1 MLTDNTALSHD
12 AHGHD
17 KLKPRGSNQ
26 VGMRQFNE
34 RVVLQAV
41 RLRPGSS
48 KADIAR
54 LTRLST
60 QTVSLIIDRLLADE
74 LLIKLDPQRGK
85 VGQPSVPIALNPD
98 GAFSIGIKVG
108 RRSCD
113 VLLVDFVGQVRDR
126 AQLNYDFPDP
136 ETLFGFIA
144 KQLNVLATRLGDLRE
159 RLHGVGIAA
168 PLSLD
173 GWQKLLGVTPERAT
187 RWRDV
192 DIGNAVQQMT
202 ELPVQLAK
210 DTSAACVAEL
220 VAGRGRSIKSYLYV
234 FFDTFVGGG
243 LVVDSHL
250 HSGLRGNAGA
260 VGSMPLHS
268 AQHRQGSPMQF
279 LGVASLFSLEQR
291 YIEAGL
297 AADASTDE
305 RALQAPWLACTE
317 EWLAQSASAL
327 AMVVSSAACL
337 LDFDG
342 VIVDGIMHRR
352 LLARLLDATRL
363 AMQTYNWEGVQQP
376 PLYEGVIGADARA
389 IGGAML
395 PLYSNFAPDRDLFL
409 KLDA

>member
-1 MLTDNTALSHD
+1 MLTEDTVQTQD
-12 AHGHD
+12 AHSHD

-34 RVVLQAV
+34 RVVLQAI

-74 LLIKLDPQRGK
+74 LVIKLDPQRGK

-136 ETLFGFIA
+136 ERLFGFIA
-144 KQLNVLATRLGDLRE
+144 KQLDALAERLGDMRS

-173 GWQKLLGVTPERAT
+173 GWQKLLGVAPERAA

-192 DIGNAVQQMT
+192 DIGSAVQQMT

-250 HSGLRGNAGA
+250 HGGLHDNAGA
-260 VGSMPLHS
+260 VGSMPLHT
-268 AQHRQGSPMQF
+268 AQPRQGSPVQF

-305 RALQAPWLACTE
+305 RALKAPWLASTE
-317 EWLAQSASAL
+317 QWLSQSASAL
-327 AMVVSSAACL
+327 AMVVSSASCL

-342 VIVDGIMHRR
+342 VIVDGIMHRQ

-363 AMQTYNWEGVQQP
+363 AMQDYNWEGVQQP

-389 IGGAML
+389 VGGALL

-409 KLDA
+409 KQGA